1 MNRAPPVEDEARIQ
15 KAQRSTGEIR
25 QYRVVGHRKS
35 HAIRGCQRKK
45 LIFAPVAE
53 LADAYGSGPY
63 FRKEVQ
69 VRFLSGAPKNKAL
82 LLKCFIF
89 IQSEGLVCNCRQAY
103 VISSQSELYVT
114 KASALYVFSFG
125 LITYIT
131 S

>member
-1 MNRAPPVEDEARIQ
+1 MEDTARIQ

-35 HAIRGCQRKK
+35 HAIRGCQKKK

-69 VRFLSGAPKNKAL
+69 VRFLSGAPK
-82 LLKCFIF
+82 
-89 IQSEGLVCNCRQAY
+89 
-103 VISSQSELYVT
+103 T
-114 KASALYVFSFG
+114 KPESFTLCKRFG
-125 LITYIT
+125 LFVFYENCEL
-131 S
+131 